1 MAPPVIVSWPCLR
14 FLDSPSD
21 HHENQPQPVS
31 KENPNHGPKP
41 QASAENT
48 KQPPKVTS
56 GNSFNLDSSKKQTQS
71 QPKTFAQALSNLC
84 DIPNSQLPQPV
95 LKGDDFAIS
104 IPEEEY
110 IAGMDS
116 CKYNLHARVIW
127 PKGSTPLTAIAL
139 RNKLSQIWKNLSK
152 WGVTSIGKGFFE
164 FSFTCLEDVKRVRSN
179 SSWNLNPGVLKLFAW
194 TRDFNP
200 RSQNNTSA
208 QVWIRI
214 HGLSQEYW
222 RPKILFAIANSVGTP
237 ICTDPAST
245 KPMVDRTFGHFA
257 RVLVDMDLTKQMHYR
272 VLVERKDFAFFVEI
286 EYENIP
292 SYCSHCLKIGHYVD
306 DCKFLNR
313 NKEDL
318 NAKAPIEEGR
328 KEFRVA
334 NDGRKKQGN
343 IISDPIVVED
353 VAEKSKKVTDENNR
367 AETSK
372 RHDKTPYRAEIV
384 QNNRFEAL
392 VQQELVTYKKQD
404 AELEME
410 INAEIQK
417 NATTTEEEISSSQDT
432 EFVDNTQQ
440 SPTLNINTDVGQLV
454 AHGPVLNRIDNVE
467 QLEVNLDDV
476 QLEKDRMME
485 IEKKNKEFLEHSWA
499 NIAIDEEAEQS
510 LLQHLENDPQDGFQ
524 VVVRG
529 KSVKK
534 KVPIKS
540 SYATRHKTG
549 NPKPFK

>member
-1 MAPPVIVSWPCLR
+1 MVPPVIVSWPCLR
-14 FLDSPSD
+14 FIDTPSV
-21 HHENQPQPVS
+21 HQENQPKPVS
-31 KENPNHGPKP
+31 KENPIHGPKP
-41 QASAENT
+41 QASAEII
-48 KQPPKVTS
+48 KQPPIVTS
-56 GNSFNLDSSKKQTQS
+56 GNSSNQDSSLKQTQT

-95 LKGDDFAIS
+95 LKGDDFSIT

-152 WGVTSIGKGFFE
+152 WGVTSIGKGFYE

-179 SSWNLNPGVLKLFAW
+179 TSWNLNPGVLKLFAW
-194 TRDFNP
+194 TRDFSP

-237 ICTDPAST
+237 ICTDSAST
-245 KPMVDRTFGHFA
+245 KPLVDRTFGHFA
-257 RVLVDMDLTKQMHYR
+257 RVLVDMDLTQQMHYR

-313 NKEDL
+313 NKEAL

-328 KEFRVA
+328 KEFRIA

-343 IISDPIVVED
+343 IVTDPIVVED
-353 VAEKSKKVTDENNR
+353 VAEKSKNVTDENNR
-367 AETSK
+367 AKTSK
-372 RHDKTPYRAEIV
+372 SHDKTLDRVVV

-392 VQQELVTYKKQD
+392 VHQELVTYKEQD

-410 INAEIQK
+410 INADIQ
-417 NATTTEEEISSSQDT
+417 NNGTTVAEEISSSHDT

-440 SPTLNINTDVGQLV
+440 SPLLNRNTNVDQLEV
-454 AHGPVLNRIDNVE
+454 HGPILHRIDNVE
-467 QLEVNLDDV
+467 QLEGNLDEV
-476 QLEKDRMME
+476 QLNKDRLME

-499 NIAIDEEAEQS
+499 NIAADEEAEQN
-510 LLQHLENDPQDGFQ
+510 LLQHLEKDPQDGFQ

-534 KVPIKS
+534 KVPTKS